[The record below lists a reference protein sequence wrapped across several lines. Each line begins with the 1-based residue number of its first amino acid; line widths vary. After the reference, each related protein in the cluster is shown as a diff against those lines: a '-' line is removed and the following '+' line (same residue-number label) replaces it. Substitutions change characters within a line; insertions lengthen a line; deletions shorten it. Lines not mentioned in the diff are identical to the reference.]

1 MKARVLVVDDNL
13 LNRKLAC
20 DLLELEGCDVQ
31 QCEDAD
37 QAIELL
43 ARSVPDLVLMD
54 ISLPGMDGLS
64 LTRQLKGDPRFSGMP
79 IVAMTAF
86 AMKGDEQ
93 KALAAGCSGYIT
105 KPIDTRRFPGQ
116 VAQILDSR
124 AKEREQ
130 LNIMIVEDHR
140 IDMKL
145 AGACARLSGHVVLS
159 NTTAEEALESLTQKH
174 PDVVLLDLNLPGM
187 DGLAFVRLLKSNP
200 KTCELPVVAVTAYP
214 DGFQRTEMI
223 AAGCAAYLIKPID
236 TRQLMHELEEASTRS
251 SRELADRA

>member
-13 LNRKLAC
+13 LNRKLAS
-20 DLLELEGCDVQ
+20 DLLVLEGCDVQ

-37 QAIELL
+37 QALEMLSC
-43 ARSVPDLVLMD
+43 SVPDLVLMD
-54 ISLPGMDGLS
+54 ISLPGMDGLT
-64 LTRQLKGDPRFSGMP
+64 LTRQLKADPRFAGMP

-116 VAQILDSR
+116 VAQVLDAR
-124 AKEREQ
+124 DNERER

-145 AGACARLSGHVVLS
+145 AGDCARLSGHVVLS
-159 NTTAEEALESLTQKH
+159 NTTAEEALESLTKQH

-200 KTCELPVVAVTAYP
+200 KTNALPVVAVTAYP
-214 DGFQRTEMI
+214 DAFQRSEMI

-236 TRQLMHELEEASTRS
+236 TRQLMHELE
-251 SRELADRA
+251 RATAQCK